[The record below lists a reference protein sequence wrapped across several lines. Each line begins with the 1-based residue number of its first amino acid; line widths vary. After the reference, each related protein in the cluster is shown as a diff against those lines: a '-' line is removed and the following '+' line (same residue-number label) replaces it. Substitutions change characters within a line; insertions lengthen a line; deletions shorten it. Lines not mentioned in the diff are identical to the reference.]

1 MKRISI
7 LAVVLIMAMTAT
19 ASALTYKTISALL
32 VSRNINYN
40 GNVTKGEFIVY
51 NDKVYVP
58 LRNFGNITGIETEYK
73 DGEIN
78 LKDNKGKIKND
89 DSTRRPQNGNYIG
102 EAKAKEIVLNHAGVT
117 ESEATF
123 KKLKL
128 DIDDRRTVYEI
139 EFFVGSKEYEYE
151 IDAITGEIISNKED
165 TEDSSSNSQ
174 NNSTNNSN
182 NSYIGN
188 DKAQQIALNHAGFT
202 SSQVSNLK
210 IELEQEDSGWEYK
223 VEFKYGEKEYEYKIN
238 ATTGA
243 IIEHRIDND

>member
-58 LRNFGNITGIETEYK
+58 LRNFGDMTGIVTEYK
-73 DGEIN
+73 DGVIN

-89 DSTRRPQNGNYIG
+89 DSNIIPPIGNYIG
-102 EAKAKEIVLNHAGVT
+102 EAKAKEIVLSHAGVK

-128 DIDDRRTVYEI
+128 DVDDRRTVYEI
-139 EFFVGSKEYEYE
+139 EFFTGSKEYEYK
-151 IDAITGEIISNKED
+151 IDATTGEIISNKAD

-174 NNSTNNSN
+174 NNSTN
-182 NSYIGN
+182 SYIGN
-188 DKAQQIALNHAGFT
+188 DKAQQIALNDAGLT
-202 SSQVSNLK
+202 SSQVSSLK
-210 IELEQEDSGWEYK
+210 TELEQEDSGWEYK
-223 VEFKYGEKEYEYKIN
+223 VEFKYGQKEYEYKIN

-243 IIEHRIDND
+243 IIERHIDND

>member
-78 LKDNKGKIKND
+78 LKDNNGKIKND
-89 DSTRRPQNGNYIG
+89 DSNRIPPTGNYIG
-102 EAKAKEIVLNHAGVT
+102 ETKAKEIVLSHAGVK

-128 DIDDRRTVYEI
+128 DVDDRRTVYEI
-139 EFFVGSKEYEYE
+139 EFFAGSKEYEYK
-151 IDAITGEIISNKED
+151 IDATTGEIISNKED

-174 NNSTNNSN
+174 NNSTN
-182 NSYIGN
+182 SYIGN
-188 DKAQQIALNHAGFT
+188 DKAQQIALNDAGLI
-202 SSQVSNLK
+202 SSQVSSLK
-210 IELEQEDSGWEYK
+210 TELEQEDSGWEYK

-243 IIEHRIDND
+243 IIERRIDND